1 MKEKILGFLVI
12 VLFVGALLSYHES
25 VVLMRGDYL
34 LTKWMGVTETN
45 KNWFMLFFWLLVGI
59 CVPYIIVKLNRNR
72 KEKKHGKKVV

>member
-1 MKEKILGFLVI
+1 MKYKILGFLVV

-45 KNWFMLFFWLLVGI
+45 KNWFMLFFWLIVGV
-59 CVPYIIVKLNRNR
+59 CTPYIIVKLNRRR
-72 KEKKHGKKVV
+72 KEKKNGKKVV